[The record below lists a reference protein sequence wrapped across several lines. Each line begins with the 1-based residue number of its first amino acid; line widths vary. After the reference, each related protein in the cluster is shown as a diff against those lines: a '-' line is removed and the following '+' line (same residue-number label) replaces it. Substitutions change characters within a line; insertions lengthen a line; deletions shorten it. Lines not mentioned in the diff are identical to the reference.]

1 MIKLNVVINSNQYK
15 GNHKDIEK
23 MRIEWSAHNFTYYLT
38 MNEEV
43 NKFISSATNKENAH
57 ISSESVDIA
66 QSDSLY
72 WLYYIATCGGEIEW

>member
-1 MIKLNVVINSNQYK
+1 
-15 GNHKDIEK
+15 

-72 WLYYIATCGGEIEW
+72 WLYYIVTCGGEIEW